1 MLIRAIAL
9 SVSLA
14 ILLLPLAG
22 SGCRLS
28 LRRSGRHVL
37 SGPPLRESAGRR
49 PGQRERVGQ
58 SAVSERRRGVG
69 GSEPAHDSEPVHAP
83 TIRLSRLLEPVCS
96 YAGSLLPSQPCG
108 LLGFTIHT
116 LERAACA

>member
-14 ILLLPLAG
+14 ILLLPLAAQAADYRFVDRG
-22 SGCRLS
+22 DTYYLD
-28 LRRSGRHVL
+28 
-37 SGPPLRESAGRR
+37 PPLRESAGRR

-58 SAVSERRRGVG
+58 SAVSERRSGVG

-108 LLGFTIHT
+108 LLRFTIDT